1 MSQMDAHR
9 IGAQAEKYRDDMT
22 RFLRDMIAI
31 PSESGHEKDVILR
44 IQSEMDAVGF
54 DEIRIDAMGNIRG
67 RVGKGKR
74 VIAMDAHI
82 DTVGVGDAKSWKWSP
97 CEGKLENGV
106 IYGRGASDQKGGMA
120 SLVYAA
126 GIIRDLQLDGDYTLW
141 ITGTV
146 QEEDCDGLCWQY
158 ILHEG
163 ILAPEIVVITE
174 PTNLNIY
181 LGQRGRME
189 IGVTAR
195 GVSCHGSAPERGR
208 NAVYS
213 IAKVVNEIEKLNERL
228 SEDAFLGKGTVTV
241 SYIECNTPSLCA
253 VPDRAYIHLDR
264 RLTRGETRQIAVEEV
279 VDAIQRAGVEATV
292 DVLQYRVPSYRGLVY
307 ETEKY
312 YPTWTLEEDHPLCRA
327 AVETYRRLY
336 GREPKLGK
344 WTFSTNGVATMGM
357 AGIPTIGFG
366 PADEVYAHTVDDQVS
381 ADHLVAAAAFYAA
394 FPRVYC
400 EGMSPEHSQRSR
412 TATKEAHRKDAK
424 TPKRET

>member
-1 MSQMDAHR
+1 MSQIDAHR
-9 IGAQAEKYRDDMT
+9 IREQAENYREDMV

-31 PSESGHEKDVILR
+31 PSESCHEQEVIRR
-44 IQSEMDAVGF
+44 IQSEMTTAGF
-54 DEIRIDAMGNIRG
+54 EEIRIDAMGNILG
-67 RVGKGKR
+67 RIGTGKR
-74 VIAMDAHI
+74 VLAMDAHI

-97 CEGKLENGV
+97 WEGKHENGV

-126 GIIRDLQLDGDYTLW
+126 RIIRELGLDGDYTLW

-158 ILHEG
+158 ILREG

-181 LGQRGRME
+181 RGHRGRME
-189 IGVTAR
+189 IGVTTR
-195 GVSCHGSAPERGR
+195 GISCHGSAPERGR

-213 IAKVVNEIEKLNERL
+213 IAKVVNEIEKLNDRL
-228 SEDAFLGKGTVTV
+228 AEDAFLGKGTVTV
-241 SYIECNTPSLCA
+241 SYIECDTPSLCA

-264 RLTRGETRQIAVEEV
+264 RLTRGETRQSAVAEV
-279 VDAIQRAGVEATV
+279 DDAIRRAGVEATAE
-292 DVLQYRVPSYRGLVY
+292 VLRYRVPSYRGLVF

-312 YPTWTLEEDHPLCRA
+312 YPTWALQEDHPLCRA
-327 AVETYRRLY
+327 AVEACRLVV
-336 GREPKLGK
+336 GREPGLGK
-344 WTFSTNGVATMGM
+344 WIFSTNGIATMGM

-366 PADEVYAHTVDDQVS
+366 PADEVYAHTVDDQLP

-394 FPRVYC
+394 FPQVYC
-400 EGMSPEHSQRSR
+400 G
-412 TATKEAHRKDAK
+412 
-424 TPKRET
+424 